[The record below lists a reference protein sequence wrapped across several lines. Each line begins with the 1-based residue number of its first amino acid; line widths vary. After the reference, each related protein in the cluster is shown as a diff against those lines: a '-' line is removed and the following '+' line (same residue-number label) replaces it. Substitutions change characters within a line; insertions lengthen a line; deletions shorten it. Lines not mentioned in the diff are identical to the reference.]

1 MIYHYPSLSN
11 YDLLLFRLHGAGLA
25 NHLFPMYRA
34 FQKSRQTNGT
44 FLFPP
49 MVQVKIGPIIRR
61 EHDKR
66 IYCNLFQRRSIN
78 ELIKLKVLVSSN
90 KFDES
95 NYDLLDMGKDGVIT
109 YKGIEGNHSSIEKYY
124 FFKFFNNEFREDFV
138 NMLMERTK
146 NKARLSSELN
156 NIRKDDICVHIRRG
170 DFPDKLSDEWYI
182 KSINYVNQEF
192 PGSKIRIFT
201 DDKSSLGD
209 NVLSIKN
216 ISVDSSFNAWHAL
229 IKMSAHGTILASKS
243 TFAMWSAFIGNQ
255 KVITNSESDLSK
267 FINNKIQII

>member
-1 MIYHYPSLSN
+1 MIYHYPSLSKH
-11 YDLLLFRLHGAGLA
+11 DFLLFRLQGAGLA

-34 FQKSRQTNGT
+34 FQKSRQTNGI

-49 MVQVKIGPIIRR
+49 MIQIKLGTIIRR

-66 IYCNLFQRRSIN
+66 MYTNLFQRRSIN
-78 ELIKLKVLVSSN
+78 EFIKLKVLVSSN

-95 NYDLLDMGKDGVIT
+95 NYELLDKAKDGVIT
-109 YKGIEGNHSSIEKYY
+109 YEGIEDPSLNEKYY
-124 FFKFFNNEFREDFV
+124 FFKFFDNEFRDDFV
-138 NMLMERTK
+138 NMLTEKTK
-146 NKARLSSELN
+146 NRARLSSELN
-156 NIRKDDICVHIRRG
+156 TIRKDDICVHIRRG

-182 KSINYVNQEF
+182 KSINYVAKEF
-192 PGSKIRIFT
+192 PESQIRIFT
-201 DDKSSLGD
+201 DDISSLGD
-209 NVLSIKN
+209 NILSIKN

>member
-1 MIYHYPSLSN
+1 MIYHYPSLSKH
-11 YDLLLFRLHGAGLA
+11 DFLLFRLQGAGLA

-34 FQKSRQTNGT
+34 FQKSRQTNGI

-49 MVQVKIGPIIRR
+49 MIQIKLGTIIRR

-66 IYCNLFQRRSIN
+66 MYTNLFQRRSIN
-78 ELIKLKVLVSSN
+78 EFIKLKVLVSSN

-95 NYDLLDMGKDGVIT
+95 NYELLDKAKDGVIT
-109 YKGIEGNHSSIEKYY
+109 YEGIEDPSLNEKYY
-124 FFKFFNNEFREDFV
+124 FFKFFDNEFRDDFV
-138 NMLMERTK
+138 NMLTEKTK
-146 NKARLSSELN
+146 NRARLSSELN
-156 NIRKDDICVHIRRG
+156 TIRKDDICVHIRRG

-182 KSINYVNQEF
+182 KSINYVAKEF
-192 PGSKIRIFT
+192 PESQIRIFT
-201 DDKSSLGD
+201 DDISSLGD
-209 NVLSIKN
+209 NILSIKN

-229 IKMSAHGTILASKS
+229 IKMSAHGTIVASKS